1 MPVTAK
7 DAAERLKFLS
17 NIFVHRDWVFTH
29 DTEIDHI
36 RFTQDI
42 TGKNVWWRRISRE
55 VAEAFKDFFVQD
67 DIWMMLGTNTRF
79 NLRHLFGCIMLA
91 GALDDH
97 LPDGVLKGGGII
109 TFWAEDGEYLEL
121 VPPSVGDLLAD
132 FLLEDPDNPHAQKIS
147 AELQRI
153 VARIQKEEDTDGEW

>member
-17 NIFVHRDWVFTH
+17 NIFVHRDWVFTN
-29 DTEIDHI
+29 DTGIDHI
-36 RFTQDI
+36 RYTQDI
-42 TGKNVWWRRISRE
+42 TGRNVWWRRISRE
-55 VAEAFKDFFVQD
+55 VVEAFKDFFVQD
-67 DIWMMLGTNTRF
+67 HIWMMLGTNTRF
-79 NLRHLFGCIMLA
+79 NLRHLFRYLILA
-91 GALDDH
+91 GALDNN

-109 TFWAEDGEYLEL
+109 TFWAEDGEYIEL

-153 VARIQKEEDTDGEW
+153 VARIRNEEDTDGV

>member
-29 DTEIDHI
+29 DTDIDHI

-42 TGKNVWWRRISRE
+42 TGKNVWWRRIPRE

-79 NLRHLFGCIMLA
+79 NLRRLFRYLILA
-91 GALDDH
+91 GALDNN
-97 LPDGVLKGGGII
+97 LPDGALKEGRII

-153 VARIQKEEDTDGEW
+153 VARIQKEEDTDVE

>member
-17 NIFVHRDWVFTH
+17 NIFVHRDWVFTN
-29 DTEIDHI
+29 DTGIDHI
-36 RFTQDI
+36 RYTQDI
-42 TGKNVWWRRISRE
+42 TGRNVWWRRISRE

-67 DIWMMLGTNTRF
+67 HIWMMLGTNTRF
-79 NLRHLFGCIMLA
+79 NLRHLFLYLPLA
-91 GALDDH
+91 GALDNN

-109 TFWAEDGEYLEL
+109 TFWAEDGEYIEL

-153 VARIQKEEDTDGEW
+153 VARIRNEEDTDGV

>member
-42 TGKNVWWRRISRE
+42 TGKNVWWRRIPRE

-79 NLRHLFGCIMLA
+79 NLRHLFQYLILA
-91 GALDDH
+91 GALDNN
-97 LPDGVLKGGGII
+97 LPDGALKEGGII

-153 VARIQKEEDTDGEW
+153 VARIQKEEDTDGE